1 MDWDDVDT
9 DGSDD
14 VDTDGSDDDV
24 SGASDLSDLSDLSEI
39 ISLFPRDQGLVTHQ
53 AHQSMMIDTDDD
65 PPPSS
70 SPTNDDDDNDGW
82 LTDQLQA
89 SIFYV
94 EPVRHITYQLLFVS
108 FDGKLERSET
118 RVMRLSEPNVI
129 DRFDIGRIIKM
140 ARTSPSSS
148 SSTATAGRGDMR
160 PPSDPHRAM
169 GVRGASAPRAS
180 AIASATHRLDSL
192 FVYNV
197 HVTLKQLPQYIHNP
211 AGFDFVT
218 ALTSINNFTIKPTLA
233 CFHSLNSVH
242 IVLRRLNMTRLV
254 YHVIKSKTASNTNT
268 RRRRRR

>member
-24 SGASDLSDLSDLSEI
+24 SDASDLSDLSEI
-39 ISLFPRDQGLVTHQ
+39 ISLFPRDQGLVAHQ

-140 ARTSPSSS
+140 ARTSPSS
-148 SSTATAGRGDMR
+148 RGDAC
-160 PPSDPHRAM
+160 PPSDPSLKE
-169 GVRGASAPRAS
+169 GVRGALVAPLT
-180 AIASATHRLDSL
+180 ATHRLDSL

-268 RRRRRR
+268 RRRRRH

>member
-1 MDWDDVDT
+1 MEWDDVVDT

-14 VDTDGSDDDV
+14 EASDI
-24 SGASDLSDLSDLSEI
+24 SDLSDISDRSDISDLSEI
-39 ISLFPRDQGLVTHQ
+39 ISLFPRDQ
-53 AHQSMMIDTDDD
+53 AHQTHHKVHQVHSMLIDTDDG

-70 SPTNDDDDNDGW
+70 SPTNVDDDNDGW

-140 ARTSPSSS
+140 ARTSPSSAN
-148 SSTATAGRGDMR
+148 TTGRGDAC
-160 PPSDPHRAM
+160 P
-169 GVRGASAPRAS
+169 
-180 AIASATHRLDSL
+180 ATHRLDSL

-268 RRRRRR
+268 RRRRRH

>member
-1 MDWDDVDT
+1 MDWDDVVDT

-14 VDTDGSDDDV
+14 EVSDH
-24 SGASDLSDLSDLSEI
+24 SDISDISDISDLSEI
-39 ISLFPRDQGLVTHQ
+39 ISLFPRDRTQTTQTH
-53 AHQSMMIDTDDD
+53 SMLIDTDDG

-89 SIFYV
+89 SVFYV

-140 ARTSPSSS
+140 ARTSPSS
-148 SSTATAGRGDMR
+148 RGDACPLR
-160 PPSDPHRAM
+160 SASNPHRAM
-169 GVRGASAPRAS
+169 GVRGATSAPR
-180 AIASATHRLDSL
+180 ASATHRLDSL

-254 YHVIKSKTASNTNT
+254 YHVIKSKTASTT
-268 RRRRRR
+268 RRRHRR

>member
-1 MDWDDVDT
+1 MDWDDVVDT

-14 VDTDGSDDDV
+14 EVSDH
-24 SGASDLSDLSDLSEI
+24 SDISDISDISDLSDLSEI
-39 ISLFPRDQGLVTHQ
+39 ISLFPRDQAHQ
-53 AHQSMMIDTDDD
+53 APQAQSMLIDLIDTDDD
-65 PPPSS
+65 PPPS
-70 SPTNDDDDNDGW
+70 DNDGW

-89 SIFYV
+89 SVFYV

-140 ARTSPSSS
+140 ARTSPSS
-148 SSTATAGRGDMR
+148 RGDAC
-160 PPSDPHRAM
+160 PPSNPSLKE
-169 GVRGASAPRAS
+169 GVRGALVAPRA
-180 AIASATHRLDSL
+180 ATHRLDSL

-211 AGFDFVT
+211 AGFDFLT

-242 IVLRRLNMTRLV
+242 IVLRRLNTTRLV
-254 YHVIKSKTASNTNT
+254 YHVIKSKTASTT
-268 RRRRRR
+268 RRRHRR